1 MVSAR
6 SNLVGRLG
14 VFRRASAGDFSVG
27 FRAAVAVELP
37 GVADFLNFI
46 KIQIGDEELILVTAG
61 LLDDFA
67 ARIAEIALAVELAD
81 LPGSF
86 GADAVD
92 GGDKISVG
100 DGVGGLLE
108 LPKIFGEAGDG
119 GGRVI
124 DDFRAVLAE
133 DARAFREV
141 AVVADVHA
149 DAGVA
154 SLEYGVAGISGREVK
169 LFPKAG
175 VTVRNVVL
183 AIFAEV
189 AAVGVDHGGGVE
201 VEAGHLD
208 FVDGDDQHHLVLLR
222 ELLHLGDSGAGGDF
236 LGGLVPTGL
245 LFGAKIRAVEKFLE
259 AEDPHFLLGR
269 VSDQVFVLGDH
280 FFLDVSERI
289 LFRGPLTLG
298 LNQTTA
304 NHAGHATPPELTQ
317 AKSLLCGRLRDKVSA
332 AECASMVA
340 STMRRSE
347 CHGPLL
353 DCPSWPRA
361 LPSTAGVVPSGV
373 LAWQKQA
380 KRRS

>member
-14 VFRRASAGDFSVG
+14 AFSGTSAGDFSVG
-27 FRAAVAVELP
+27 FRAAVTIELP
-37 GVADFLNFI
+37 SVADLLDFI
-46 KIQIGDEELILVTAG
+46 EIEFGDEQFILVAAG

-67 ARIAEIALAVELAD
+67 ARVAEIALAVELAD
-81 LPGSF
+81 LPGML
-86 GADAVD
+86 GADAID
-92 GGDKISVG
+92 GGDEISVG

-124 DDFRAVLAE
+124 DDFRAVEAE

-154 SLEYGVAGISGREVK
+154 SLEYGVAGVSGREVK

-201 VEAGHLD
+201 VE
-208 FVDGDDQHHLVLLR
+208 
-222 ELLHLGDSGAGGDF
+222 
-236 LGGLVPTGL
+236 
-245 LFGAKIRAVEKFLE
+245 
-259 AEDPHFLLGR
+259 
-269 VSDQVFVLGDH
+269 
-280 FFLDVSERI
+280 
-289 LFRGPLTLG
+289 
-298 LNQTTA
+298 
-304 NHAGHATPPELTQ
+304 
-317 AKSLLCGRLRDKVSA
+317 
-332 AECASMVA
+332 
-340 STMRRSE
+340 
-347 CHGPLL
+347 
-353 DCPSWPRA
+353 
-361 LPSTAGVVPSGV
+361 
-373 LAWQKQA
+373 
-380 KRRS
+380 